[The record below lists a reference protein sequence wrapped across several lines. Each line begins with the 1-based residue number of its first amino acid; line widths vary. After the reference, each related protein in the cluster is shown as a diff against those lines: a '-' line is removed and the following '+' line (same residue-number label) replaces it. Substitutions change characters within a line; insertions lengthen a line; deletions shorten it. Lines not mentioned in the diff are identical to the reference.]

1 MKNATP
7 CIAAVLAALTAVAV
21 LFGWAQVI
29 ARNDHR
35 LFKADD
41 EKRTRMLARSCGTGG
56 RLWQDP
62 LTRQYACLYINPNGE
77 ALVQAVPDAP
87 LLVVQR

>member
-1 MKNATP
+1 MKSASL
-7 CIAAVLAALTAVAV
+7 CIAAALATLVAVAA

-41 EKRTRMLARSCGTGG
+41 EKRTRMLARSCGYRGQ
-56 RLWQDP
+56 LWQDP
-62 LTRQYACLYINPNGE
+62 LTRQFACLYVNPNGE
-77 ALVQAVPDAP
+77 ALVQNIPDAP
-87 LLVVQR
+87 LLIVQR

>member
-1 MKNATP
+1 MKSAIQF
-7 CIAAVLAALTAVAV
+7 IAAVLATIVAVAA

-41 EKRTRMLARSCGTGG
+41 EKRTRMLARSCGPRGQ
-56 RLWQDP
+56 LLQDP
-62 LTRQYACLYINPNGE
+62 LTRQYSCLYVNPNRE
-77 ALVQAVPDAP
+77 ALLQAIADAP

>member
-1 MKNATP
+1 MNTATRS
-7 CIAAVLAALTAVAV
+7 AAAILGAAIAVAA

-29 ARNDHR
+29 ARNDQR

-41 EKRTRMLARSCGTGG
+41 DKRTRMLARSCGTRGQ
-56 RLWQDP
+56 LWQDP
-62 LTRQYACLYINPNGE
+62 LTRQYACLYVNPNGE
-77 ALVQAVPDAP
+77 ALVQGIPDAP

>member
-1 MKNATP
+1 MNAATR
-7 CIAAVLAALTAVAV
+7 CIAIAFALTVATAA

-35 LFKADD
+35 LLQADD
-41 EKRTRMLARSCGTGG
+41 EKRTRMLARSCGTRGQ
-56 RLWQDP
+56 LMQDP
-62 LTRQYACLYINPNGE
+62 LTRQYSCLYVNADGE
-77 ALVQAVPDAP
+77 ALLHSIADAP